1 MFPDYAMSKVMTRT
15 PCALPTVAS
24 FVFVV
29 MLLLTALH
37 PWRI

>member
-1 MFPDYAMSKVMTRT
+1 MSPDHAMSKVMTRT
-15 PCALPTVAS
+15 ACALPTVAS